1 MLKVI
6 LLIAGMS
13 IEQTIEFNDME
24 SCLEVRASV
33 IEQDENVDALCIPMG
48 RTDLQFHE
56 FEYFFDK
63 FMEMVERLESRDYYD
78 NLGEYPELEQ
88 FE

>member
-33 IEQDENVDALCIPMG
+33 LEQDPSVDALCIPMG
-48 RTDLQFHE
+48 TTDLQFHE
-56 FEYFFDK
+56 FVLVCINVLK
-63 FMEMVERLESRDYYD
+63 SNLHLCME
-78 NLGEYPELEQ
+78 
-88 FE
+88 F